1 MNTAHK
7 LFARWHIEVVEDVRK
22 QNNIVTFAE
31 VCFKR
36 ASRPEGD
43 AIGYACGRRIFLCD
57 RKDGSPVSRSDM
69 RVRILL
75 GNGDAKHSVPRS
87 NIQHFARF
95 PCFAPATSAINPA
108 DTVVRGAMVLA
119 KVTQSSSFGLV
130 LSPCAT
136 DVPPFLTDSVS
147 ASKFLLGA
155 ALTRKSAKVPIY
167 AGECRL
173 RKMADSC
180 ERV

>member
-1 MNTAHK
+1 MNTAHQ
-7 LFARWHIEVVEDVRK
+7 LFASCHVEVVKDVR
-22 QNNIVTFAE
+22 QQHDIVP
-31 VCFKR
+31 
-36 ASRPEGD
+36 S
-43 AIGYACGRRIFLCD
+43 
-57 RKDGSPVSRSDM
+57 
-69 RVRILL
+69 
-75 GNGDAKHSVPRS
+75 PRS
-87 NIQHFARF
+87 ASNALPGRKATRSATPAATAFSLATARTGAQSAAVMCAFGFCLAMVMPNIPCPAAMSSTLHGFPSFAQ
-95 PCFAPATSAINPA
+95 ATSAINPA

-136 DVPPFLTDSVS
+136 DVPPVRTDSVS
-147 ASKFLLGA
+147 ASKFLLCA
-155 ALTRKSAKVPIY
+155 ALARKSAKVPIY